1 MGAVREAVEEVQAAE
16 QRGVLIRALKFCFL
30 GHTQPKDR
38 DWSEVAHTLLNALQN
53 QGYVLV
59 KASDLPRDVEYG
71 PRGAARVKKLEARI
85 KRAFAALA
93 GEDE

>member
-1 MGAVREAVEEVQAAE
+1 MGAVREAVEEVQTAE
-16 QRGVLIRALKFCFL
+16 QRGVLIDALRRSFPSLPSFF
-30 GHTQPKDR
+30 
-38 DWSEVAHTLLNALQN
+38 EVPVAQGLLNSIRSR
-53 QGYVLV
+53 GYVLV
-59 KASDLPRDVEYG
+59 KASDLYHDAEYG